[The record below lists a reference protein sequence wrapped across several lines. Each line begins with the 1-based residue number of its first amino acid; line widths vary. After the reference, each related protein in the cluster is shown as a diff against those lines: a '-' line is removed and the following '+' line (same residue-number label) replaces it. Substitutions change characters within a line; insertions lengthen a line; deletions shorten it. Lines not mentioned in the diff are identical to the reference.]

1 MASVA
6 TIASMVGM
14 VVQELELVVQPIAGM
29 AHLAPATVTQIQ
41 TAMDGLQGAAAA
53 LSQAET
59 TSAATALLPRITTD
73 AEAVLQIAAALP
85 LPPQAAMA
93 FRVASMVLPMV
104 TGLAGMLMAQ
114 AKPAPVAAVA
124 SQSAA

>member
-1 MASVA
+1 
-6 TIASMVGM
+6 MVGM

-29 AHLAPATVTQIQ
+29 AHLAPATVTQV
-41 TAMDGLQGAAAA
+41 TMAMDGLQGAATA

-59 TSAATALLPRITTD
+59 TSAATALLPRIATD

-93 FRVASMVLPMV
+93 FRVASMVLPMI
-104 TGLAGMLMAQ
+104 TGLASMLMAQ
-114 AKPAPVAAVA
+114 AKPAPVAA
-124 SQSAA
+124 AAA